1 MKKRLKGYTGM
12 PMSEIMCTRQARICL
27 EIICDN
33 KTDSSPT
40 CTVSGYEKKIK
51 VSLLNRS
58 RETVLAYMTSH
69 LTLRHYCRLKGD
81 HK

>member
-1 MKKRLKGYTGM
+1 
-12 PMSEIMCTRQARICL
+12 MSEIMCTRQARICL

-51 VSLLNRS
+51 VSLLNHS
-58 RETVLAYMTSH
+58 QEIFLAYMTSQITTADYI
-69 LTLRHYCRLKGD
+69 LLYVMIVD
-81 HK
+81 